1 MIILTRFI
9 KLDLD
14 ESLFEAKH
22 YKIQISFKK
31 MKSLFLIFCEVKL
44 RVRRPNLYHTATY
57 PFCIKTCAITLQN
70 RVQSST

>member
-22 YKIQISFKK
+22 YKILISFKK
-31 MKSLFLIFCEVKL
+31 I
-44 RVRRPNLYHTATY
+44 
-57 PFCIKTCAITLQN
+57 
-70 RVQSST
+70 